1 LEDVQLP
8 YEKVKQAEKISI
20 GTKQATKMVELGQA
34 QEVFVAKD
42 ADLRVTSKIIALCK
56 KMGVQVT
63 YVDSM
68 KLLGKA
74 CGIEVGA
81 AIVAVVNE

>member
-1 LEDVQLP
+1 MS
-8 YEKVKQAEKISI
+8 YEKVKQAANIST
-20 GTKQATKMVELGQA
+20 GTKQAAKMVELGKVS
-34 QEVFVAKD
+34 EVFVAKD
-42 ADLRVTSKIIALCK
+42 ADPRITIKIVNLCK
-56 KMGVQVT
+56 KMGVKVT

-81 AIVAVVNE
+81 AVAAVVNE

>member
-1 LEDVQLP
+1 MSYD
-8 YEKVKQAEKISI
+8 KVKQAKNISV
-20 GTKQATKMVELGQA
+20 GTKKVTKTVEQDKA
-34 QEVFVAKD
+34 VEVFVSKD
-42 ADLRVTSKIIALCK
+42 ADPRLTIKLVALCNQK
-56 KMGVQVT
+56 GVPIT

-81 AIVAVVNE
+81 AVAAVVNE

>member
-1 LEDVQLP
+1 MS
-8 YEKVKQAEKISI
+8 YEKVKQAGKISV
-20 GTKQATKMVELGQA
+20 GTKQATKAVETGKA
-34 QEVFVAKD
+34 VEVFVAKD
-42 ADLRVTSKIIALCK
+42 ADPRITNKMVSLCK
-56 KMGVQVT
+56 KMNVQVS

-68 KLLGKA
+68 KQLGKA

>member
-1 LEDVQLP
+1 MP
-8 YEKVKQAEKISI
+8 YEKVKQADKISI
-20 GTKQATKMVELGQA
+20 GTKQATKLIEAGKA

-42 ADLRVTSKIIALCK
+42 ADPRVTSKVIALCK
-56 KMGVQVT
+56 KMGIQVT

-68 KLLGKA
+68 KQLGKA

>member
-1 LEDVQLP
+1 MS
-8 YEKVKQAEKISI
+8 YEKVKQAKNVSI
-20 GTKQATKMVELGQA
+20 GTKKATRTIELGLA
-34 QEVFVAKD
+34 NEVFIAKD
-42 ADLRVTSKIIALCK
+42 ADPRLTIRMVNLCK
-56 KMGVQVT
+56 RMDVQVT

-81 AIVAVVNE
+81 AVAAVVNE

>member
-1 LEDVQLP
+1 MS
-8 YEKVKQAEKISI
+8 YEKVKQAKSLRI
-20 GTKQATKMVELGQA
+20 GTKQATKVVELGTA
-34 QEVFVAKD
+34 IEVVIASD
-42 ADLRVTSKIIALCK
+42 ADPRLTAKIAAICK
-56 KMGVQVT
+56 KAGVEVI

-81 AIVAVVNE
+81 AMVAIVNE

>member
-1 LEDVQLP
+1 MS
-8 YEKVKQAEKISI
+8 YEKVKQAGKLSI
-20 GTKQATKMVELGQA
+20 GTKQAMKAVELGNA
-34 QEVFVAKD
+34 MEVFIAQD
-42 ADLRVTSKIIALCK
+42 ADPRITHKMVHLCN

-63 YVDSM
+63 FVDSM

-81 AIVAVVNE
+81 AIAAVVND

>member
-1 LEDVQLP
+1 MS
-8 YEKVKQAEKISI
+8 YEKVKQATNISI
-20 GTKQATKMVELGQA
+20 GMKQATRMVELGKA
-34 QEVFVAKD
+34 SEVFVAKD
-42 ADLRVTSKIIALCK
+42 ADPRITMKMVSLCK

-68 KLLGKA
+68 KMLGKA

-81 AIVAVVNE
+81 AVAAVVNE